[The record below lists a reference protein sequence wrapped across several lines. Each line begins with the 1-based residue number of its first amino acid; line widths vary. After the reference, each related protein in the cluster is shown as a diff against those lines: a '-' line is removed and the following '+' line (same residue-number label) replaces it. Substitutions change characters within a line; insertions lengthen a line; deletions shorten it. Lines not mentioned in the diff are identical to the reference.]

1 MGSVGARKA
10 SGRREG
16 AELAPNVGSG
26 RLVHH
31 LGDSERS
38 QSGDLLRHLLTC
50 AGQPHGAGKRDEVSD
65 VRLVTGVGLDQ
76 MSLVDHEMSLSFG
89 GPLDRPTPSPPAR
102 SGPGAPMTRGE
113 FRPPPSSSTGPKDS
127 SARQSVMP
135 AASG

>member
-1 MGSVGARKA
+1 MGSFRARKA

-31 LGDSERS
+31 LGDSQRS

-76 MSLVDHEMSLSFG
+76 MPRVDDEMSLTFG
-89 GPLDRPTPSPPAR
+89 VRLDRLTPCPPAR
-102 SGPGAPMTRGE
+102 
-113 FRPPPSSSTGPKDS
+113 
-127 SARQSVMP
+127 
-135 AASG
+135 